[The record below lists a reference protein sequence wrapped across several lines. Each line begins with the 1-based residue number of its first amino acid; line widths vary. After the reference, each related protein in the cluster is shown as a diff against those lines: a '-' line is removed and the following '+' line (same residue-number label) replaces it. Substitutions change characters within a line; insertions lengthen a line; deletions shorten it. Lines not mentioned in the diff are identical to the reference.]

1 LAGVRSPRVLRR
13 AASSCPAALAATLL
27 AILVQFTPL
36 LFMGRPLGVGDTA
49 ALYAPWAAP
58 GAPPPANPLLDD
70 AATAM
75 QPWLASWKEHPGE
88 LLAIPGVAC
97 GAAGP
102 LAGVFGLLSPMVVLP
117 FFLLPRALAFSGMAF
132 LDLALGFVTFYA
144 WRRSRGDGD
153 VPAALGAAVW
163 AWAPARAVYR
173 TWPFCGVPIL
183 FPLLLWAVDIELSA
197 EPKPRAS
204 RRALAWAALTVGFV
218 LGGHPSFGAMGLTTA
233 AAYGLARALSLRP
246 LASLRGLLGRALS
259 PALCGVGAA
268 LLLVAPVLA
277 LGRAFLVD
285 GGWRELRA
293 PIASAPPVPWRI
305 LFLLFDPAFY
315 GDPVSGNWRSLGW
328 KGPDNLVELQLYM
341 GLATLLLAPLGLA
354 SRRLREAVFWAAL
367 AAAVLLANVAG
378 GPFAAAAR
386 LVPGIDLVFLPR
398 LRLVFL
404 FAAAVLTAFGAEV
417 LRRHRLGRPRLVLP
431 AFLLFTTLDLSLA
444 DLRFDPF
451 PARPDAAPA
460 TTPALAALQGLAP
473 GNGRRFLGFGT
484 ALIPNLGMDFALEDV
499 RAHLL
504 FSAGYRKLVA
514 RLDPGVFGR
523 RGTYLTFE
531 PGSFQ
536 PDPFVLDLLG
546 VAAVIAP
553 PGSPPP
559 GGDFTPAH
567 TGEDADVYGRPW
579 HVPARLV
586 APAGTARAETGRVT
600 SFAAERTRWTVG
612 TETAGPAT
620 LLLGRSRLTL
630 VDRVRVDGAPARARV
645 DPRAEGLLAVDV
657 PAGRHAVTVDAA
669 LPPRFLA
676 LSAAGLAALLAI
688 AASALRPARLR
699 AP

>member
-1 LAGVRSPRVLRR
+1 
-13 AASSCPAALAATLL
+13 
-27 AILVQFTPL
+27 
-36 LFMGRPLGVGDTA
+36 MGRPMGVGDVA
-49 ALYAPWAAP
+49 ALYAPWASP
-58 GAPPPANPLLDD
+58 GTPPPANPLLDD

-88 LLAIPGVAC
+88 LLAIPGAAC
-97 GAAGP
+97 GAVGP
-102 LAGVFGLLSPMVVLP
+102 LAGVFGLLSPMVVIP

-132 LDLALGFVTFYA
+132 LDLMLGFAAFYA

-163 AWAPARAVYR
+163 AWAPARAVLR

-183 FPLLLWAVDIELSA
+183 FPLLLWAVDVGLSA
-197 EPKPRAS
+197 EARPRAS
-204 RRALAWAALTVGFV
+204 RRALMWAALTMGIV
-218 LGGHPSFGAMGLTTA
+218 LGGHPSFGAMGLATA

-246 LASLRGLLGRALS
+246 LSSLGGRLSRALP
-259 PALCGVGAA
+259 PALSGIGAA
-268 LLLVAPVLA
+268 LLFVAPVLA

-285 GGWRELRA
+285 GGWREVRA
-293 PIASAPPVPWRI
+293 SITSSPPVPWRI
-305 LFLLFDPAFY
+305 LFLFFDPAFY

-354 SRRLREAVFWAAL
+354 SRRRREAAFWGAL
-367 AAAVLLANVAG
+367 AAAVLLAIVAG

-404 FAAAVLTAFGAEV
+404 LAAAVLTTFGAEV
-417 LRRHRLGRPRLVLP
+417 LSRHRLGRARAVLP

-451 PARPDAAPA
+451 PARPDSRQPE
-460 TTPALAALQGLAP
+460 TPALAALRSLAP
-473 GNGRRFLGFGT
+473 GNGRRFLGLGT

-504 FSAGYRKLVA
+504 FSAGYRKLLE

-523 RGTYLTFE
+523 HGTYLTFE
-531 PGSFQ
+531 PGSFR

-567 TGEDADVYGRPW
+567 IGADADIYGRPW

-586 APAGTARAETGRVT
+586 APAGTEPTETGRVT

-612 TETAGPAT
+612 VETAGPAT

-630 VDRVRVDGAPARARV
+630 VDRVRVDGAEAPARV
-645 DPRAEGLLAVDV
+645 DPRAGGLLAVDV
-657 PAGRHAVTVDAA
+657 PAGRHAVIVDAA
-669 LPPRFLA
+669 LPPRLLA
-676 LSAAGLAALLAI
+676 FSAAGLAALVALG
-688 AASALRPARLR
+688 ASALRPARLR